1 MSDEW
6 LGDHDAVALIRTAHR
21 VSEAVA
27 VKLLVE
33 ACAESLVRAWQRGCW
48 EPKGFG
54 LLIPAAVWRDAH
66 FDTHTGELFPAGT
79 DPHNP
84 PNEEGGYGHGGNG
97 IIEFNA
103 DDLRIWLNTPPSAE
117 HAASKERM
125 RPQRKRAEKAI
136 TALWPDG
143 VPESLPNKLIRG
155 HVRDWLKLHDSP
167 ESISN
172 DTINRAAGRKPP
184 KATTALP

>member
-6 LGDHDAVALIRTAHR
+6 LDDHDAVPLIRNAHG

-54 LLIPAAVWRDAH
+54 LSIPAFVWHGAH
-66 FDTHTGELFPAGT
+66 FADGVLHPAGT
-79 DPHNP
+79 SPLSP
-84 PNEEGGYGHGGNG
+84 YNEEGGYGHGVNG

-103 DDLRIWLNTPPSAE
+103 EDLHYWLSA
-117 HAASKERM
+117 AASTEEAPSTKKRA
-125 RPQRKRAEKAI
+125 RPQRERAKEAI
-136 TALWPDG
+136 DALWPDG
-143 VPESLPNKLIRG
+143 VPPQNKLPNALLFKRVND
-155 HVRDWLKLHDSP
+155 HLKKNGSP
-167 ESISN
+167 ESIS
-172 DTINRAAGRKPP
+172 DESILRAAGRKQ
-184 KATTALP
+184 

>member
-6 LGDHDAVALIRTAHR
+6 LDDHDAVPLIRNAHG

-48 EPKGFG
+48 EPNGFG
-54 LLIPAAVWRDAH
+54 LSIPAFVWHGAH
-66 FDTHTGELFPAGT
+66 FADGVLHPAGT
-79 DPHNP
+79 SPLNP
-84 PNEEGGYGHGGNG
+84 YNEEGGYGHGVNG

-103 DDLRIWLNTPPSAE
+103 DDLRIWLNTE

-125 RPQRKRAEKAI
+125 RPQRKRAEEAI
-136 TALWPDG
+136 AALWPDD
-143 VPESLPNKLIRG
+143 VPGSLPNKLIRG
-155 HVRDWLKLHDSP
+155 RVRDWLKLHDSP
-167 ESISN
+167 EPISD
-172 DTINRAAGRKPP
+172 DTIDRAAHRKAPR
-184 KATTALP
+184 ALP

>member
-6 LGDHDAVALIRTAHR
+6 LGDHDAVALIRNAR
-21 VSEAVA
+21 GVSEAVA

-33 ACAESLVRAWQRGCW
+33 ACAAGTVRAWQRGCW
-48 EPKGFG
+48 EPNGLG

-103 DDLRIWLNTPPSAE
+103 EDLHYWLSAAPSTEEAPSTKKL
-117 HAASKERM
+117 A
-125 RPQRKRAEKAI
+125 RPQRERAKEAI
-136 TALWPDG
+136 DALWPDG
-143 VPESLPNKLIRG
+143 VPPQSKLRNTSL
-155 HVRDWLKLHDSP
+155 LKCVHDHLKKNDSP
-167 ESISN
+167 ESISD
-172 DTINRAAGRKPP
+172 DTILRAAGRKQ
-184 KATTALP
+184 